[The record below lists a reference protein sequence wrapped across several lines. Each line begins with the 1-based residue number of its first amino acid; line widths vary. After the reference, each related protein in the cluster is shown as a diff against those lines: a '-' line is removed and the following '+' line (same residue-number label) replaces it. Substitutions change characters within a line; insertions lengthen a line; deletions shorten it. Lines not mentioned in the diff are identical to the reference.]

1 MGLAIVLATMLLG
14 PQDPSS
20 PPPAGGEEA
29 RNLRKV
35 QVKDA
40 WFYRGPSRVSGV
52 VRKADDGEEVI
63 ELGAEGR
70 FVKVRARR
78 DGLVA
83 YLLSGTIVPPEKF
96 KRSAADE
103 KEGKALAAQGL
114 EGQRGLNPETERE
127 YRSQGG
133 AAREKAYQELD
144 GLMNRRPYA
153 TDRAALERRLQ
164 EFRQAGKL
172 GEFAS
177 VK

>member
-1 MGLAIVLATMLLG
+1 MAVLVFLAGLAFG
-14 PQDPSS
+14 PQDASS
-20 PPPAGGEEA
+20 GAGVPPDA

-52 VRKADDGEEVI
+52 VRKAEDGEEVV
-63 ELGAEGR
+63 ELGVEGR

-83 YLLSGTIVPPEKF
+83 YLLAGTLVAPEKF
-96 KRSAADE
+96 VRSAADE

-144 GLMNRRPYA
+144 ALMARQPYSK
-153 TDRAALERRLQ
+153 DRAALERRLQ
-164 EFRQAGKL
+164 EFRQTGKL
-172 GEFAS
+172 GEFAA